1 MVVDTM
7 NTPPTSDVLLKTLR
21 KITAALQGVG
31 HKPVAIGDLA
41 QRAWRSKREARGVQL
56 LVATGEAHRGA
67 ILSAARGEGI
77 QQEPGPGPLSLK
89 FTDAKSGGSAG
100 IDLLEASTP
109 FHNQVIGRAQQG
121 DVLQVYMPLAT
132 VDDVILLG
140 VASPHPEERGVVV
153 ELLRAN
159 AGRIDAGYLKKEA
172 EAAGTFDKLK
182 SAWQEARK

>member
-1 MVVDTM
+1 MES
-7 NTPPTSDVLLKTLR
+7 PPSADVLLKSLR

-31 HKPVAIGDLA
+31 HPPVAIGDLA
-41 QRAWRSKREARGVQL
+41 QRAWGSKRAPRGVHL
-56 LVATGEAHRGA
+56 LVPSGEAHRGA

-77 QQEPGPGPLSLK
+77 QQEPGPAPLRLK
-89 FTDAKSGGSAG
+89 YADPKLGGSAE

-109 FHNQVIGRAQQG
+109 FHKQVIGRAQPG

-132 VDDVILLG
+132 VDDVILFG
-140 VASPHPEERGVVV
+140 VASDAPGDREAVV
-153 ELLRAN
+153 ELLRSN

-172 EAAGTFDKLK
+172 EAAGTFDRLK

>member
-1 MVVDTM
+1 M
-7 NTPPTSDVLLKTLR
+7 NTPPTTDLLLKSLR

-31 HKPVAIGDLA
+31 HPPVAIGDLA
-41 QRAWRSKREARGVQL
+41 QLAWGSKRDPRAVQL
-56 LVATGEAHRGA
+56 LVPSGEEHRGA

-77 QQEPGPGPLSLK
+77 QQEPGAGPLSLK
-89 FTDAKSGGSAG
+89 YTDSKSGGSAG

-109 FHNQVIGRAQQG
+109 FHKQVMGRARPAE
-121 DVLQVYMPLAT
+121 VLQVYMPLAT
-132 VDDVILLG
+132 VDDVILFG
-140 VASPHPEERGVVV
+140 VASEQPEDRGVVV

-172 EAAGTFDKLK
+172 EAAGTFDRLK

>member
-1 MVVDTM
+1 MDA
-7 NTPPTSDVLLKTLR
+7 PPSADLLLKALR

-41 QRAWRSKREARGVQL
+41 QGAWGSKRAPRGVQL
-56 LVATGEAHRGA
+56 LVPSGEAHRGA

-77 QQEPGPGPLSLK
+77 QQEPGPSPLRLK
-89 FTDAKSGGSAG
+89 YADAKLGGSAD

-109 FHNQVIGRAQQG
+109 FHKQVIERAQPG

-140 VASPHPEERGVVV
+140 VASDGAGDREAVV

-159 AGRIDAGYLKKEA
+159 AGRIDPGYLKKEA
-172 EAAGTFDKLK
+172 EAAGTFDRLK